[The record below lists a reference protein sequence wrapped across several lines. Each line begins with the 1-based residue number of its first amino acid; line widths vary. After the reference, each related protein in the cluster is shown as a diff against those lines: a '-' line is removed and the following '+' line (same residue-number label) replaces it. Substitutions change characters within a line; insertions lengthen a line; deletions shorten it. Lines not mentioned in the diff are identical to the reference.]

1 MKVFSEMVLKKG
13 IALYNNGNIVKIDI
27 DDEKISADIRD
38 GRIHHV
44 VYSINDKNKVS
55 SMSCTCQL
63 GKPCRHEAALM
74 YAIKE
79 DHLLDIGND
88 EEVEEIYKNS
98 NDLIDLYNN
107 LSKTLKTRRGI
118 NNAFNRKIKE
128 MLSQIIDDAAI
139 YSEIHVI
146 TIDRLRENL
155 EEIDFLNGS
164 ERGLI
169 IDLFLDAYHELMK
182 INDQYVLDILTS
194 LSYECINDPYSRY
207 IELYKVEQYSLIL
220 KELRERI
227 IQSEAP
233 HKELVAYF
241 HVCREN
247 KVNYTQG
254 LTAFIRYQ
262 DYSEYEYFMIKDLLD
277 QEKFYDAKVHHQA
290 FIESHGEVEDDPI
303 MKKIDLMIKEP
314 YTEINHYIDETVED
328 MYNRTNVQP
337 IKKMEERF
345 GPDWNLYKKRFYSRL
360 ENIDGKTRFYQ
371 VLRKMNEWEYMV
383 NIVVDRPYFSNLFD
397 LSDDIESY
405 SREMYLYL
413 YILCLEKTIDMTRNY
428 YYDYERIGYYLSLL
442 QRHGYEEYVYEII
455 YYLMKKYEKKNP
467 DVVDYL
473 DELSQG
479 GLDNETQYY

>member
-1 MKVFSEMVLKKG
+1 MKVFSEVVLKKG

-128 MLSQIIDDAAI
+128 MLNQIIDDATI

-155 EEIDFLNGS
+155 EEIDFLNKS
-164 ERGLI
+164 ERELI
-169 IDLFLDAYHELMK
+169 IDLFFDAYHELMK
-182 INDQYVLDILTS
+182 ISDQYVLDILTS
-194 LSYECINDPYSRY
+194 LSYEYINNPYSKY
-207 IELYKVEQYSLIL
+207 MELYKMKECSLIF

-233 HKELVAYF
+233 HKELMAYF
-241 HVCREN
+241 LICREN
-247 KVNYTQG
+247 NIEYAKD
-254 LTAFIRYQ
+254 LDAFK
-262 DYSEYEYFMIKDLLD
+262 DYYSYAEYDYFMIRNLLD
-277 QEKFYDAKVHHQA
+277 YELFYKAKITHQKYKEAYPDKTTDVIVKRADQEIADAYSRIDVY
-290 FIESHGEVEDDPI
+290 IEDTLDQ
-303 MKKIDLMIKEP
+303 
-314 YTEINHYIDETVED
+314 
-328 MYNRTNVQP
+328 MYNRTNVEP
-337 IKKMEERF
+337 IRKMEERF
-345 GPDWNLYKKRFYSRL
+345 GDDWKLYKKSFYSSL

-383 NIVVDRPYFSNLFD
+383 EIVIWNPYFSTLFD
-397 LSDDIESY
+397 LADDIESY

-413 YILCLEKTIDMTRNY
+413 YLLCLEKSIDMSRYY
-428 YYDYERIGYYLSLL
+428 YYDYERIGYYISLL
-442 QRHGYEEYVYEII
+442 QNQGYSEYVYEII
-455 YYLMKKYEKKNP
+455 EYLMKKYKKK
-467 DVVDYL
+467 DVDLVDYL
-473 DELSQG
+473 EELLDG
-479 GLDNETQYY
+479 GLANETQYY